1 MGKIIA
7 VANEKGGVGK
17 TTATITLG
25 DIFAKLGYRTLIV
38 DNDPQGSATFSILGK
53 KEDISAHVADAYD
66 GKDVQPI
73 QIRKNLYLLG
83 SSKKLGTKLDKGFEV
98 IYDFAGVLDKYRQ
111 KYDYIL
117 IDCVPSTSYF
127 LTASLLAADYVLI
140 PIIPEPY
147 AVDGL
152 KEVLDTINKFQRPRF
167 NPNLKVIG
175 SFLNCVPGKQTVI
188 TKSIIK
194 GLENEYKNLIFN
206 SKVTR
211 GTAIVE
217 SPTRQQSII
226 DYAPG
231 HKLAKEFT
239 EVANELITRI
249 KKNFIADIYKRSE
262 EKKGKK

>member
-53 KEDISAHVADAYD
+53 KEEISAHVADAYD